1 MSYLLCVLHSIEGEV
16 NSLCSTLVRLMV
28 SVVCIIEELT
38 HVSLIAL
45 NIETIASEDY
55 QSYPSPD

>member
-1 MSYLLCVLHSIEGEV
+1 
-16 NSLCSTLVRLMV
+16 MV